1 MADIENVIEQETEIN
16 NVVDKLINE
25 QQQQAIIEP
34 IIAEE
39 IHEEK
44 IEKENLTNIHTFL
57 FDILAFFSNFQSSSV
72 VEYCQETQNWNYIQ
86 HFLNDENTHILPIFF
101 CDLQERFRFSKRS
114 SIILPQLNQSVKTEE
129 SCIGIGIDKPFE
141 DGGVIFLKPNT
152 IKLTDKNF
160 KNELV
165 IFSMNFDQ
173 QNLDL
178 MINLETI
185 LLSYLPSIKKANEWN
200 KLNLFNDK
208 TDQIKLNLI
217 YQLEQNAKFFRTIHK
232 SFIDC
237 IQLQKVPIR
246 LRHDTQEII
255 NPNSLLRFVQDTE
268 LVQQAEE
275 TIIEWIKDIDHFYRK
290 STLVRQILSDS
301 GPLNEIEYWRKQ
313 IIQLNHL
320 VNQLRLPSNRAVIYL
335 LNIAA
340 NPRSIEWREIDKK
353 LTQCINEA
361 RDHYK
366 FLMIVAKHIGPLY
379 RNDPREIQENLNS
392 LLNTIVLINS
402 CSEFYSKPEK
412 IASLLVSINNQM
424 VISCKNYL
432 TNNHTIDIRILD
444 RKELLKRIDYIHNL
458 YKTYREIFIKI
469 KQKIENHYLN
479 NTNDHLSEHHLFGQL
494 DFLNQRLTSLRE
506 IIQSFDIY
514 SLLSKSRMNGLEQI
528 TYIYNKIQ
536 TEFLT
541 FKFNLFDSNDKE
553 FDLFYNQLNHILSDI
568 DQKLYQILD
577 KDLHY
582 ILHSP
587 SHYSYNA
594 LKLLLR
600 YENLHIPFFDSIEFL
615 IDIIQWYEKE
625 ELEKVKIIYNQ
636 CRNIPNIERD
646 HPLIIGRILWARR
659 MYKRIQISYVEF
671 LKRNELK
678 DHPIMKKITENF
690 LMIVNGFSLYELL
703 YHRHWY
709 NTLGDVVNLLCNP
722 LLIRQNLIRQLYIN
736 YDPFIDV
743 ILRECELLARYSIT
757 IPDLGYKLL
766 LDRNRIRFYYERLKK
781 LLKDFSILL
790 AKAHPTSYELVEKV
804 MTQVDNTLSIGL
816 NRLNW
821 LSKNLDE
828 LFLPAEEKISLMS
841 DFLSQISSL
850 IIHRIEEPIN
860 EVSRFEILEF
870 PDDSIDFK
878 QFIND
883 IRQQIIF
890 KAEKLNSLSMQIES
904 AVLHVI
910 QMFFN
915 KIGYKSKPFEQKIGD
930 IDLMQLSS
938 MQRLAIQMFVRDPLK
953 SIRKSKNPNQ
963 FILQPS
969 NEWERFNELCNEFLS
984 SFEARLIEALTLC
997 AKNTFEMIKN
1007 RANPTLIKIKSR
1019 LKKLRLYSLDT
1030 NDANIDRKDNIINP
1044 LILTNVE
1051 LHSSIIILNPNIDEI
1066 QQLMHQLVNYVLN
1079 IFHGVRKWG
1088 EVRHIDS
1095 KLIHNYPMHDFSDLL
1110 PTDETLEINKMSD
1123 NEEENLRH
1131 IEQAKTYYNTIA
1143 NNKELTKL
1151 YQNIGTFFI
1160 ENHIRFEKELEEYYE
1175 FRDLWE
1181 MNKINQ
1187 AKKFI
1192 LANPS
1197 YASVRSI
1204 FADFDDTRDLIK
1216 RIPESKDIDPF
1227 RYLTNKLKLNLFDE
1241 IRQLELIFAKYI
1253 RIHYR
1258 MKFMSIND
1266 FFKKTEPRLNRQLRD
1281 LDDVRFVIN
1290 ALDTLKENFVFVD
1303 HTIEPLEEVYNLF
1316 KRYSIDIPQE
1326 EQMTIEMLRSTNE
1339 RLLKRAKH
1347 VTHDLVNSQ
1356 QSFLDRFLIDIK
1368 QFQNDIIDFVNDYD
1382 NNGPMIEG
1390 LPAQEASDRLTHFES
1405 RFNDLWKR
1413 YETFVAGEELF
1424 GLNKTEYIH
1433 LQTIKKQLNYL
1444 KRLYGLYNDV
1454 IKTMEIYYET
1464 NWKDFHID
1472 HITNEIQEFQ
1482 NKMKKLPKGLKTW
1495 PAYSELKKKLDNFNE
1510 CLPLL
1515 ELLINPAMQSRHWE
1529 RIEKLAKISVP
1540 HDDPSIFSLKHVM
1553 NVPLIKYREDIEDIS
1568 ITAQKE
1574 RDIES
1579 KLFSI
1584 EYEWR
1589 QREFKFTLFKNR
1601 GELLLRGQETSEILS
1616 AIDDSNLILAALASN
1631 RYNIFFK
1638 NQIQKYIADLAIC
1651 AEILTKWMQVQNLW
1665 IYLEAV
1671 FVGGDIGKQM
1681 PQEAR
1686 RFANV
1691 DKTWIKLMSKAKENS
1706 NVLSC
1711 CTSDETLFPL
1721 LNNMLEQ
1728 LELCQKSLA
1737 GYLETKRGVFPRF
1750 YFLSDP
1756 VMLEI
1761 LGQASDPTKIQ
1772 PYLSSFTEAVKF
1784 VEFHVKETDR
1794 ILSMTTR
1801 DDEKIPFY
1809 KDVIAKGQ
1817 VEEWLNDF
1825 IRTHQKTIHQY
1836 IRYSIEKMTYED
1848 FDLYKF
1854 IEQEIAQLGL
1864 LIVQIIWTKRSE
1876 KALQESIINK
1886 NLMNETNK
1894 YFLDIL
1900 NQFIDKTTFDLT
1912 KYQRLKYETLITIHL
1927 HQRDIFQELY
1937 TTGIRSDLDFD
1948 WAKQCRF
1955 YFREDEDLLLVKITD
1970 VTFIYDNEALGCPE
1984 RLVITPLTDR
1994 CYISIAQAL
2003 AMSYGASPAGPAG
2016 TGKTETTKDMAR
2028 TLGKYCIVQ
2037 NCSDQF
2043 DYRGLGKTFKGL
2055 AISGCWGC
2063 FDEFNRINLPVLSV
2077 AAQQIQCLLQAKR
2090 ERRKEFLF
2098 TDGDKIILND
2108 TFAIIITMN
2117 PGYAGRQEL
2126 PENLKINFRSIA
2138 MMVPDRQ
2145 IIMRVK
2151 LASGGF
2157 LDNTNLAQK
2166 FFTLYK
2172 CCEDQLSKQ
2181 VHYDYGLRNITAVL
2195 RTLGTVKQNLNS
2207 VLDDN
2212 KLLTLANGD
2221 RIPMASNVKLIFE
2234 VHNID
2239 NASPATVSRCGMI
2252 FMSSTILPWRP
2263 IFQAWMN
2270 KQIKIIGIYIFEILE
2285 KHFDELFKLLITKC
2299 LPKMKVY
2306 ECNYIKQIIDLLD
2319 GLLNKEIEYTKSF
2332 LERLTIFALIWSMGS
2347 LLELNDRIKIEQY
2360 FIHQNDIDIPK
2371 NISQGDSIFD
2381 YLVND
2386 NGQWEH
2392 WSTRVE
2398 PWEYPKDEKIDFAS
2412 ILVPNIDNVRI
2423 TYLIN
2428 ILSKQEKPVLLIGEP
2443 GTAKTVIIT
2452 SYLKH
2457 YDSEQH
2463 LTRIINF
2470 SSITTSSFIQK
2481 TIENFVDKRVANT
2494 FGPSYGRKMT
2504 IFIDDINMPMINSWG
2519 DQEANE
2525 ILRQLIEQKGFY
2537 SLTKPGDFLNII
2549 DLQFLAAM
2557 CHPGG
2562 GRNDISERL
2571 KRHFFILNC
2580 TLPSNNTI
2588 DHIFSSIG
2596 KYFCLERNFSNDFI
2610 QVVQKSISA
2619 TRTLWQSVKG
2629 KFLPTPA
2636 KFHYI
2641 FNLRDLSRIW
2651 EGILQIDSEQCQ
2663 NNIEQYI
2670 QLWKH
2675 ECTRVLADRLILN
2688 TEKEWFRKEQYRI
2701 GKQTFGDIYNISIQ
2715 EDSEVYFANFL
2726 REELEVTDEMDD
2738 DIDLADLLPKV
2749 YEPISSWDILQT
2761 KLMTNMTK
2769 MNEEIRGSNMDLVF
2783 FKDAMIHLL
2792 RISRV
2797 INMPKGHLLLI
2808 GVGGS
2813 GKQSLTKLAA
2823 YIAGYKY
2830 FQISVSRTYT
2840 LNNFLD
2846 DLRNIYRRAT
2856 RLGQGIV
2863 FIITDNDIK
2872 DDQFLEYL
2880 NNVLS
2885 SGEVS
2890 GLITREEMDETLSE
2904 LSVKMKKEYPKRI
2917 LTNENLQNYY
2927 YERLRK
2933 NLHIVLCFS
2942 PDNRKFRER
2951 ALKFP
2956 ALVSGCTID
2965 WFHRWPLDA
2974 LIAVSNV
2981 YLNRFDILV
2990 TSNTIKKNI
2999 IELMADIHDDVSRI
3013 CENYYEKFRRRTYVT
3028 PKSFLSFI
3036 NAFKLYYQKQR
3047 EYFEKEKQ
3055 KMKTGVQKLFE
3066 AAEQVQEITQE
3077 LISKEKSMAIANMEA
3092 AKQVAEMEVLRSAAE
3107 IKTKEVQESK
3117 ETAEILVKQVNEE
3130 KAIAEEEL
3138 SAAEI
3143 ILKEAEEAVKV
3154 RKNYA

>member
-1 MADIENVIEQETEIN
+1 MADTENVQEPETEIN
-16 NVVDKLINE
+16 NIVDDLINE
-25 QQQQAIIEP
+25 EQQPATIESA
-34 IIAEE
+34 IAEE
-39 IHEEK
+39 IHEPR
-44 IEKENLTNIHTFL
+44 IEKENQDEDILMRENFTNETITNIHTFL
-57 FDILAFFSNFQSSSV
+57 FDILAFFSNFQSSLI
-72 VEYCQETQNWNYIQ
+72 VEYCQETQNWNYIEQ
-86 HFLNDENTHILPIFF
+86 FFNDENTHILPIFF
-101 CDLQERFRFSKRS
+101 CDPQERFRFSKRS
-114 SIILPQLNQSVKTEE
+114 SIILPQLNQSVKSEE

-141 DGGVIFLKPNT
+141 DGGVIFIKPNT

-185 LLSYLPSIKKANEWN
+185 LLSYLPSIKKADEWN
-200 KLNLFNDK
+200 KLNLFNEK

-217 YQLEQNAKFFRTIHK
+217 YQIEQNANFFRTIHK

-275 TIIEWIKDIDHFYRK
+275 TIIEWIKEIDNFYRK
-290 STLVRQILSDS
+290 STLVRQIMSDS
-301 GPLNEIEYWRKQ
+301 GPLNEVKYWKKQ
-313 IIQLNHL
+313 VIQLNHL

-340 NPRSIEWREIDKK
+340 SPRSIEWREIDKK

-366 FLMIVAKHIGPLY
+366 FLMIVTKHIGPLY
-379 RNDPREIQENLNS
+379 RNDPCEIQENLNT

-412 IASLLVSINNQM
+412 IAGLLVSINNQM

-432 TNNHTIDIRILD
+432 TNNHTIDIRTLN

-458 YKTYREIFIKI
+458 YATYREIFIKI

-479 NTNDHLSEHHLFGQL
+479 KTNDHLSEHHLLGQL
-494 DFLNQRLTSLRE
+494 DFLNQRLTSFRE
-506 IIQSFDIY
+506 IIESFEIY
-514 SLLSKSRMNGLEQI
+514 SLISKSRMDGLEQI
-528 TYIYNKIQ
+528 IYIYNKIQ
-536 TEFLT
+536 TEFYT
-541 FKFNLFDSNDKE
+541 FNFNLFDLNDKQ

-577 KDLHY
+577 KDLHR

-600 YENLHIPFFDSIEFL
+600 YENLHIQFFDPIEFL

-636 CRNIPNIERD
+636 CRNTPNIERD
-646 HPLIIGRILWARR
+646 YPPIIGRILWARR
-659 MYKRIQISYVEF
+659 MYKRIQIPYIEF
-671 LKRNELK
+671 IKRIELN

-690 LMIVNGFSLYELL
+690 LMIINGFSLYELL

-757 IPDLGYKLL
+757 MPDLGYKLL

-781 LLKDFSILL
+781 LLKNFSVLL

-878 QFIND
+878 QFVND

-904 AVLHVI
+904 AALHVI
-910 QMFFN
+910 QMFFD
-915 KIGYKSKPFEQKIGD
+915 KVGYKSKPFEQKIGD

-938 MQRLAIQMFVRDPLK
+938 MQRLAIQMFVQDPSK
-953 SIRKSKNPNQ
+953 SIKKTRNPNQ

-984 SFEARLIEALTLC
+984 SFEVRLIEALTLC

-1007 RANPTLIKIKSR
+1007 RANPTLIQMKSR
-1019 LKKLRLYSLDT
+1019 LKKLRLYSFDT
-1030 NDANIDRKDNIINP
+1030 IDANIDRKDNVIHP

-1051 LHSSIIILNPNIDEI
+1051 LHSSIIILNPSIDEI

-1110 PTDETLEINKMSD
+1110 PTDGTLEIDKMSD
-1123 NEEENLRH
+1123 SGKENLRH
-1131 IEQAKTYYNTIA
+1131 IEQAETYYNTIA

-1151 YQNIGTFFI
+1151 YQNIGTFFV
-1160 ENHIRFEKELEEYYE
+1160 ENHVRFEKELEEYYE

-1192 LANPS
+1192 LANPG
-1197 YASVRSI
+1197 YAAVRSI

-1227 RYLTNKLKLNLFDE
+1227 CYLTNKLKSNLFDE

-1326 EQMTIEMLRSTNE
+1326 EQMAIEMLRSTHE

-1347 VTHDLVNSQ
+1347 VTHDLVKTQ
-1356 QSFLDRFLIDIK
+1356 QSFLDRFLIDTK
-1368 QFQNDIIDFVNDYD
+1368 QFQNDVTDFVEDYD

-1424 GLNKTEYIH
+1424 GLDKTEYIH

-1454 IKTMEIYYET
+1454 IKTMEMYYET

-1472 HITNEIQEFQ
+1472 QITNEIQEFQ

-1529 RIEKLAKISVP
+1529 RIEKLAKIHIP
-1540 HDDPSIFSLKHVM
+1540 HNDSSIFSLKHVM

-1584 EYEWR
+1584 ELEWR
-1589 QREFKFTLFKNR
+1589 QREFKFTSFKNR

-1651 AEILTKWMQVQNLW
+1651 AEMLTKWMQVQNLW

-1711 CTSDETLFPL
+1711 CISDETLFPL

-1784 VEFHVKETDR
+1784 VEFHTKEIDR

-1825 IRTHQKTIHQY
+1825 IRTHKKTMHQY
-1836 IRYSIEKMTYED
+1836 IRHSIEKMTYED

-1876 KALQESIINK
+1876 KTLQEAIINK

-1894 YFLDIL
+1894 YFLDML
-1900 NQFIDKTTFDLT
+1900 NQFIDKTTFNLT

-2003 AMSYGASPAGPAG
+2003 AMSYGASPAGPGNNKAF
-2016 TGKTETTKDMAR
+2016 
-2028 TLGKYCIVQ
+2028 YI
-2037 NCSDQF
+2037 
-2043 DYRGLGKTFKGL
+2043 
-2055 AISGCWGC
+2055 
-2063 FDEFNRINLPVLSV
+2063 
-2077 AAQQIQCLLQAKR
+2077 
-2090 ERRKEFLF
+2090 
-2098 TDGDKIILND
+2098 
-2108 TFAIIITMN
+2108 
-2117 PGYAGRQEL
+2117 
-2126 PENLKINFRSIA
+2126 
-2138 MMVPDRQ
+2138 
-2145 IIMRVK
+2145 
-2151 LASGGF
+2151 GF
-2157 LDNTNLAQK
+2157 
-2166 FFTLYK
+2166 
-2172 CCEDQLSKQ
+2172 
-2181 VHYDYGLRNITAVL
+2181 
-2195 RTLGTVKQNLNS
+2195 
-2207 VLDDN
+2207 
-2212 KLLTLANGD
+2212 
-2221 RIPMASNVKLIFE
+2221 
-2234 VHNID
+2234 
-2239 NASPATVSRCGMI
+2239 VS
-2252 FMSSTILPWRP
+2252 
-2263 IFQAWMN
+2263 
-2270 KQIKIIGIYIFEILE
+2270 
-2285 KHFDELFKLLITKC
+2285 
-2299 LPKMKVY
+2299 
-2306 ECNYIKQIIDLLD
+2306 
-2319 GLLNKEIEYTKSF
+2319 
-2332 LERLTIFALIWSMGS
+2332 
-2347 LLELNDRIKIEQY
+2347 
-2360 FIHQNDIDIPK
+2360 
-2371 NISQGDSIFD
+2371 
-2381 YLVND
+2381 
-2386 NGQWEH
+2386 
-2392 WSTRVE
+2392 
-2398 PWEYPKDEKIDFAS
+2398 
-2412 ILVPNIDNVRI
+2412 
-2423 TYLIN
+2423 
-2428 ILSKQEKPVLLIGEP
+2428 
-2443 GTAKTVIIT
+2443 
-2452 SYLKH
+2452 
-2457 YDSEQH
+2457 
-2463 LTRIINF
+2463 
-2470 SSITTSSFIQK
+2470 
-2481 TIENFVDKRVANT
+2481 
-2494 FGPSYGRKMT
+2494 
-2504 IFIDDINMPMINSWG
+2504 
-2519 DQEANE
+2519 
-2525 ILRQLIEQKGFY
+2525 
-2537 SLTKPGDFLNII
+2537 
-2549 DLQFLAAM
+2549 
-2557 CHPGG
+2557 
-2562 GRNDISERL
+2562 
-2571 KRHFFILNC
+2571 
-2580 TLPSNNTI
+2580 
-2588 DHIFSSIG
+2588 
-2596 KYFCLERNFSNDFI
+2596 
-2610 QVVQKSISA
+2610 
-2619 TRTLWQSVKG
+2619 
-2629 KFLPTPA
+2629 
-2636 KFHYI
+2636 
-2641 FNLRDLSRIW
+2641 SR
-2651 EGILQIDSEQCQ
+2651 
-2663 NNIEQYI
+2663 
-2670 QLWKH
+2670 
-2675 ECTRVLADRLILN
+2675 
-2688 TEKEWFRKEQYRI
+2688 
-2701 GKQTFGDIYNISIQ
+2701 
-2715 EDSEVYFANFL
+2715 
-2726 REELEVTDEMDD
+2726 
-2738 DIDLADLLPKV
+2738 
-2749 YEPISSWDILQT
+2749 
-2761 KLMTNMTK
+2761 
-2769 MNEEIRGSNMDLVF
+2769 
-2783 FKDAMIHLL
+2783 
-2792 RISRV
+2792 
-2797 INMPKGHLLLI
+2797 
-2808 GVGGS
+2808 
-2813 GKQSLTKLAA
+2813 KQS
-2823 YIAGYKY
+2823 
-2830 FQISVSRTYT
+2830 S
-2840 LNNFLD
+2840 
-2846 DLRNIYRRAT
+2846 
-2856 RLGQGIV
+2856 
-2863 FIITDNDIK
+2863 
-2872 DDQFLEYL
+2872 
-2880 NNVLS
+2880 
-2885 SGEVS
+2885 
-2890 GLITREEMDETLSE
+2890 
-2904 LSVKMKKEYPKRI
+2904 
-2917 LTNENLQNYY
+2917 
-2927 YERLRK
+2927 
-2933 NLHIVLCFS
+2933 
-2942 PDNRKFRER
+2942 
-2951 ALKFP
+2951 
-2956 ALVSGCTID
+2956 
-2965 WFHRWPLDA
+2965 
-2974 LIAVSNV
+2974 
-2981 YLNRFDILV
+2981 
-2990 TSNTIKKNI
+2990 
-2999 IELMADIHDDVSRI
+2999 
-3013 CENYYEKFRRRTYVT
+3013 
-3028 PKSFLSFI
+3028 
-3036 NAFKLYYQKQR
+3036 
-3047 EYFEKEKQ
+3047 
-3055 KMKTGVQKLFE
+3055 
-3066 AAEQVQEITQE
+3066 
-3077 LISKEKSMAIANMEA
+3077 
-3092 AKQVAEMEVLRSAAE
+3092 
-3107 IKTKEVQESK
+3107 
-3117 ETAEILVKQVNEE
+3117 
-3130 KAIAEEEL
+3130 
-3138 SAAEI
+3138 
-3143 ILKEAEEAVKV
+3143 
-3154 RKNYA
+3154 